1 MNIAR
6 LLRCLSP
13 LFLLAIASPWVQ
25 PAAAQGEPKAQPSS
39 CQTKAKN
46 APETIAGTVEL
57 VQGSILTVR
66 LADQKLRR
74 VEVPEAQGVD
84 LGFLLGQRVVI
95 QQQACYLPPRPPIPQ
110 GW

>member
-6 LLRCLSP
+6 LLCCLSP

-25 PAAAQGEPKAQPSS
+25 PAAAQGEPKAQSS
-39 CQTKAKN
+39 CQTKVKN
-46 APETIAGTVEL
+46 VPETIVGSVES
-57 VQGSILTVR
+57 VQGSILMVR

-74 VEVPEAQGVD
+74 VEVPDAQAVD
-84 LGFLLGQRVVI
+84 LRFLLGQRVVI
-95 QQQACYLPPRPPIPQ
+95 EQQACYLPPMPPIPQ